1 MMQLAYVD
9 GHVILESDGVRVLL
23 DTGAPI
29 SVGSL
34 RNWTFEGIPV
44 PLERDYYGV
53 TAEKLSAHIG
63 AGIDVLLGMDFLGS
77 KVFQIDVEAGVFRLL
92 DPTEPLPPGERIPI
106 TLMVGVPTIDFHL
119 HDTEVRAFLDTGAR
133 LSYLSGELIAG
144 FAAVATVRDFHP
156 SAGLFET
163 PVRLVPVAF
172 GQTPATL
179 HSGALPPQLDVSL
192 SAVGVRGIVGTDLL
206 EQFIVTFSVPTGQ
219 LVLSTPT

>member
-1 MMQLAYVD
+1 MMQVEYVD
-9 GHVILESDGVRVLL
+9 GHVILESGGARVLL

-29 SVGSL
+29 SVGSV
-34 RNWTFEGIPV
+34 RNWTFEGMPV
-44 PLERDYYGV
+44 HLERDYYGV

-63 AGIDVLLGMDFLGS
+63 AGIDVLLGMDFLGE
-77 KVFQIDVEAGVFRLL
+77 KVFQIDVEAGQFRLL
-92 DPTEPLPPGERIPI
+92 EPTDPLPDGERVPI
-106 TLMVGVPTIDFHL
+106 TLMVGVPTIGFHL
-119 HDTEVRAFLDTGAR
+119 DGAEIRAFLDTGAR
-133 LSYLSGELIAG
+133 LSYLSGDLIAG
-144 FAAVATVRDFHP
+144 FDAVATVRDFHP

-172 GQTPATL
+172 GQTAATL

-219 LVLSTPT
+219 LVLSTPA